1 MMTIVFGGAAS
12 GKSEYAEQLACEGSS
27 KRIYLATMRKEPSA
41 EKRIQKHVD
50 RRKEMGFLTVE
61 DPFLRESG
69 QLPEDHVILL
79 EDLPNLLANRM
90 FFRAEDPDGSGNL
103 SGAAGKEPDDSGN
116 LSGAAGKE
124 PDGSG
129 NLPGDSGLSA
139 GTAALIQEI
148 EADILGIASRAEHFI
163 LVSGNLFQDGTEYV
177 GETEEYLNA
186 LGKIHRDLAKQSDC
200 LVEVVCGIPIKQ
212 AKI

>member
-116 LSGAAGKE
+116 L
-124 PDGSG
+124 
-129 NLPGDSGLSA
+129 PGDSGLSA

-148 EADILGIASRAEHFI
+148 ETDILGIASRAEHFI

-212 AKI
+212 TKI